1 MDYREIEP
9 YKDKNNSPIQ
19 EEDFSFSEKMKWAEE
34 LKKEYSK
41 IAKENMSEGGK
52 GSSTLTSLDK
62 IDTRE
67 QVAKDLDI
75 GSGETY
81 RKAEFIHKNGD
92 EELNNCFHMY

>member
-1 MDYREIEP
+1 
-9 YKDKNNSPIQ
+9 
-19 EEDFSFSEKMKWAEE
+19 MKWAEE

-41 IAKENMSEGGK
+41 IAEKNMKGGK
-52 GSSTLTSLDK
+52 PLVNIDGGLNNK

-67 QVAKDLDI
+67 QVAKDLDM

-92 EELNNCFHMY
+92 EELNTYGNRSSRKR